1 MLQRQSSWLSVLL
14 LPASVFAVALAL
26 RLYGIDDR
34 PLWLDEIHT
43 LRRAALP
50 LTAMSVESHANMHQP
65 TYFIVISLVLKLGDS
80 EWLVRAP
87 SALFGAFSA
96 VVVAAVA
103 RGIAGPVAG
112 LSAGLLMA
120 ASPFQLIFG
129 QEARPHAM
137 AAFFVLVA
145 FWGWMRLA
153 AAAETGK
160 NDAKPPPETT
170 AWIAYGT
177 GTLAGLMVSNVALP
191 WLVAANVGAV
201 AIGWRLGAQRR
212 PFVGRWLAIQGAI
225 VILWLPSFLTM
236 TAPIAT
242 AAAGRFWI
250 PPPTLESAWA
260 AVSAVYLMR
269 VSDVV
274 MFHLGPDTVP
284 GLAAAV
290 AALAAFGAWHLRR
303 RPLTL
308 GFVVL
313 AFALLPLFLLVASLR
328 QPIFLPRYLLWSAG
342 PFFVLAGAG
351 FAAIPGRR
359 GRFFAGGALAA
370 LLAWNVHDYARYETK
385 PRWDLAVAHIL
396 REIRPGDALLMR
408 DYWSPFVFRAIAA
421 REGAADLPVVATAD
435 DAKAIRAKGG
445 RIWAVHGRVG
455 FGPALTP
462 EAYAERLASA
472 GLGAPAETIRFGTG
486 VYALRYEPT
495 AKSDQR

>member
-1 MLQRQSSWLSVLL
+1 MLRRQSSWLSILP

-50 LTAMSVESHANMHQP
+50 MAAMASDSHANMHQP
-65 TYFIVISLVLKLGDS
+65 TYFALIGLLLKIGDG

-87 SALFGAFSA
+87 SALFGALS
-96 VVVAAVA
+96 AAVIAAAA
-103 RGIAGPVAG
+103 RGVAG
-112 LSAGLLMA
+112 TAAGVAAGLLMA
-120 ASPFQLIFG
+120 ASPFQLIYG
-129 QEARPHAM
+129 QEARPHAA
-137 AAFFVLVA
+137 AAFFVHVA
-145 FWGWMRLA
+145 FWGWIRLA
-153 AAAETGK
+153 AAVETGG
-160 NDAKPPPETT
+160 NDAKPPPDTT

-191 WLVAANVGAV
+191 WLIAANIGAV
-201 AIGWRLGAQRR
+201 AIGWRRGPGRR
-212 PFVGRWLAIQGAI
+212 AFVGRWLALQAAI
-225 VILWLPSFLTM
+225 VVLWLPGFLTM

-242 AAAGRFWI
+242 AAGGRFWI

-274 MFHLGPDTVP
+274 MFHLGPDAVP

-290 AALAAFGAWHLRR
+290 AALAAFGAWRLRR
-303 RPLTL
+303 RPSML
-308 GFVVL
+308 GFLVI

-328 QPIFLPRYLLWSAG
+328 QPVFLPRYLLWSAG
-342 PFFVLAGAG
+342 PFFVLAGVG
-351 FAAIPGRR
+351 FAAIPGQ
-359 GRFFAGGALAA
+359 RFRAACGGVLAV
-370 LLAWNVHDYARYETK
+370 LLAWNAHDYTRYETK
-385 PRWDLAVAHIL
+385 PRWDLAVAHVL

-408 DYWSPFVFRAIAA
+408 DYWSPFVFRAIAE
-421 REGAADLPVVATAD
+421 REGAADLPVVATVD

-472 GLGAPAETIRFGTG
+472 GLGAPAETIRFGAG

-495 AKSDQR
+495 AK

>member
-1 MLQRQSSWLSVLL
+1 M
-14 LPASVFAVALAL
+14 ALAL

-50 LTAMSVESHANMHQP
+50 LAAMSVESYANMHQP
-65 TYFIVISLVLKLGDS
+65 AYFVLISLILKLGDS

-87 SALFGAFSA
+87 SALLGALS
-96 VVVAAVA
+96 AAVIAAAA
-103 RGIAGPVAG
+103 RGVAGPVAG
-112 LSAGLLMA
+112 IAAGLLMA
-120 ASPFQLIFG
+120 ASPFQLIYG
-129 QEARPHAM
+129 QEARPHAS
-137 AAFFVLVA
+137 AAFFVHVA
-145 FWGWMRLA
+145 FWGWLRLA
-153 AAAETGK
+153 VATETGG
-160 NDAKPPPETT
+160 NDAKPPPDTI

-191 WLVAANVGAV
+191 WLIAANIGAV
-201 AIGWRLGAQRR
+201 AIGWRRGPDRR
-212 PFVGRWLAIQGAI
+212 AFVGRWLALQAAI
-225 VILWLPSFLTM
+225 VALWLPSFLTM

-242 AAAGRFWI
+242 AAGGRFWI

-274 MFHLGPDTVP
+274 MFHLGPGTVP

-290 AALAAFGAWHLRR
+290 AALAAFGAWRLRR

-308 GFVVL
+308 GFAVL
-313 AFALLPLFLLVASLR
+313 AFALLPLLLLVASLR
-328 QPIFLPRYLLWSAG
+328 QPVFLPRYLLWSAG
-342 PFFVLAGAG
+342 PFFLLAGVG

-370 LLAWNVHDYARYETK
+370 LLAWNVYDYARYETK
-385 PRWDLAVAHIL
+385 PRWDLAVSYIL

-421 REGAADLPVVATAD
+421 REGTADLPVVVAAD
-435 DAKAIRAKGG
+435 DAKAVRAKGG
-445 RIWAVHGRVG
+445 RVWAIHGRVG

-462 EAYAERLASA
+462 EAYAERLQAA
-472 GLGAPAETIRFGTG
+472 GMGTPTETIRFGAG
-486 VYALRYEPT
+486 VYALRYDP
-495 AKSDQR
+495 DQR

>member
-1 MLQRQSSWLSVLL
+1 MLRRQFSWLSILL

-43 LRRAALP
+43 LRRATLP
-50 LTAMSVESHANMHQP
+50 LTALSVESHANMHQP
-65 TYFIVISLVLKLGDS
+65 AYFVLISLLLKLSDG

-87 SALFGAFSA
+87 SALCGALS
-96 VVVAAVA
+96 AAVIAAAA
-103 RGIAGPVAG
+103 RGVAG
-112 LSAGLLMA
+112 TVAGIAAGLLMA
-120 ASPFQLIFG
+120 ASPFQLIYG
-129 QEARPHAM
+129 QEARPHAV
-137 AAFFVLVA
+137 AAFLIHVA
-145 FWGWMRLA
+145 FWGWIRLA
-153 AAAETGK
+153 AAAEASGGQTV
-160 NDAKPPPETT
+160 APASTT
-170 AWIAYGT
+170 AWAAYGV
-177 GTLAGLMVSNVALP
+177 GTLAALMVSNVALP
-191 WLVAANVGAV
+191 WLVAANVGAA

-290 AALAAFGAWHLRR
+290 AALAAFGAWYLRP

-308 GFVVL
+308 GVVVL

-351 FAAIPGRR
+351 FAAIPGRL
-359 GRFFAGGALAA
+359 GRFFAGGALAT
-370 LLAWNVHDYARYETK
+370 LLAWNVHDYTRYETK

-421 REGAADLPVVATAD
+421 REGAADLPVAATAD

-472 GLGAPAETIRFGTG
+472 GLGAPDETIRFGAG

-495 AKSDQR
+495 AK